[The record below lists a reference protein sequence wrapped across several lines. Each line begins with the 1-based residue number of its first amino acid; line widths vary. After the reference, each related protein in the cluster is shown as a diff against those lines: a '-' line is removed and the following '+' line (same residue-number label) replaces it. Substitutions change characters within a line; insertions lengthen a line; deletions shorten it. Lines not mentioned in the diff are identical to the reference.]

1 MSLVYRRTSF
11 VLVGFVILIFC
22 ICYVYLSGINEFIQ
36 NEYQNLSESEKA
48 LTNEIKQT
56 IIWVERSDKDAGI
69 LPNSVKTYVAK
80 VVGMRYYNSEQKK
93 ISSWPIKFWLVRL
106 AMLVSLSDDK
116 ILSLYGYYLPYEE
129 GRGLSNAS
137 SYYYGLELRELNV
150 EKVIALLT
158 IGRAPH
164 LNSPTYNRDKYERAK
179 ILLLSRY
186 EMNKSLSIGWQQ
198 KIDRDHP

>member
-1 MSLVYRRTSF
+1 MSLVYRRISF
-11 VLVGFVILIFC
+11 VLVGFVIFIFC

-93 ISSWPIKFWLVRL
+93 L
-106 AMLVSLSDDK
+106 AV
-116 ILSLYGYYLPYEE
+116 GP
-129 GRGLSNAS
+129 
-137 SYYYGLELRELNV
+137 
-150 EKVIALLT
+150 
-158 IGRAPH
+158 
-164 LNSPTYNRDKYERAK
+164 
-179 ILLLSRY
+179 
-186 EMNKSLSIGWQQ
+186 
-198 KIDRDHP
+198 